1 MFEFLML
8 IGFLAAGL
16 CHWHPR
22 EVESESSES
31 EEERGRGWDRKAKV
45 REARRA
51 HRTAR
56 VRTASA

>member
-22 EVESESSES
+22 EVESESAGS
-31 EEERGRGWDRKAKV
+31 EEERERGRDRKAKV
-45 REARRA
+45 REEKQA
-51 HRTAR
+51 HRAAR